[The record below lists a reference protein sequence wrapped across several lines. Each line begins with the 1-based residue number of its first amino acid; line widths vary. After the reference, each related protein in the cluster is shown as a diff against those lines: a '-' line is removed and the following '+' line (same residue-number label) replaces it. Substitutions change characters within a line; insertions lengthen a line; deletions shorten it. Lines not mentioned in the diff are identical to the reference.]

1 MKASQELIT
10 FLSEDFVEVGLQ
22 FFYFEK
28 YSFMPN
34 DTIVYI
40 NAFFMIYKA
49 LELTVR
55 MIIRMKEIFYDRY
68 EYIRK
73 ESFWKVFW
81 KIFNFEGLLGRILN
95 LKLKQETRATW
106 TVFFFGIVC
115 LNTYPISRAAGAMYQ
130 SARGNAIIRVSY
142 I

>member
-10 FLSEDFVEVGLQ
+10 FLLEDFVEVGLQ

-40 NAFFMIYKA
+40 NALFMIYKA

-55 MIIRMKEIFYDRY
+55 MIIWMKEEWND
-68 EYIRK
+68 EDNRK
-73 ESFWKVFW
+73 DSF
-81 KIFNFEGLLGRILN
+81 
-95 LKLKQETRATW
+95 
-106 TVFFFGIVC
+106 
-115 LNTYPISRAAGAMYQ
+115 
-130 SARGNAIIRVSY
+130 
-142 I
+142 

>member
-1 MKASQELIT
+1 MMKVIQELIT
-10 FLSEDFVEVGLQ
+10 FLLEDFVEVGLQ

-55 MIIRMKEIFYDRY
+55 MIIWMKKDWNF
-68 EYIRK
+68 K
-73 ESFWKVFW
+73 ESFW
-81 KIFNFEGLLGRILN
+81 
-95 LKLKQETRATW
+95 
-106 TVFFFGIVC
+106 
-115 LNTYPISRAAGAMYQ
+115 
-130 SARGNAIIRVSY
+130 
-142 I
+142 